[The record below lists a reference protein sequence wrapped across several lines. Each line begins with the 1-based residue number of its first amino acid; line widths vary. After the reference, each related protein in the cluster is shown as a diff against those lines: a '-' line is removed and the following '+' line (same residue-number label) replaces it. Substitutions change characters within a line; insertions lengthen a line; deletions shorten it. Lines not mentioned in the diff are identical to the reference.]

1 MISAKA
7 MIANQK
13 TRLKNN
19 GISVRMSVIQEG
31 LFCFSDS
38 ISYISA
44 LILYSFCMA
53 LSVTVSLAY
62 GNGEDSAKFW
72 LVLLNLGGS

>member
-1 MISAKA
+1 MTSAKA
-7 MIANQK
+7 RIANQK

-19 GISVRMSVIQEG
+19 GISVRISVIQEG

-53 LSVTVSLAY
+53 LSVIRSVSIWKR
-62 GNGEDSAKFW
+62 GRFRED
-72 LVLLNLGGS
+72 LVRISELR